1 MGKIVQGRLR
11 SSQAITTS
19 SEVPMLWVLGLGRPS
34 LGWRE
39 HYLWYS
45 IEAYSVVSK
54 EGIRIKKEIRLDQ
67 LERFDQLVIRLD
79 LGQ

>member
-39 HYLWYS
+39 QYLWYS
-45 IEAYSVVSK
+45 IEAYSAVSK